1 MFCKPNV
8 LLKCLCVACLFY
20 CKIYELNVCTNN
32 MLLICQQSEIGV
44 FDKRLT
50 LVEKVKQFFGFSPQ
64 QSENERKKPLT
75 NETDKKENEKEK
87 SVNFF
92 NNIIQF
98 LMKSKLFSVSFANFL
113 IKKDKITNLKM
124 FMLA

>member
-1 MFCKPNV
+1 M
-8 LLKCLCVACLFY
+8 LF
-20 CKIYELNVCTNN
+20 
-32 MLLICQQSEIGV
+32 ICQQSEKGV

-64 QSENERKKPLT
+64 VSDNERKKPLT
-75 NETDKKENEKEK
+75 NEADKKENEKEK

-113 IKKDKITNLKM
+113 IEKIKLQT
-124 FMLA
+124 